1 MGRQRRIDIWRI
13 VDRTRAGMLKSSTRR
28 ARKGLKE
35 QMQPILDFLPD
46 RVDELNSTIVETLIE
61 KGPIKEMMTDI
72 YFAVGLPFAKAV
84 YGSFKKAELTDDY
97 FKRAVIDT
105 INSTGMKMVEDMTTT
120 TKKEINQILS
130 AAFEEGQSIQAT
142 AATIESHIRHMS
154 NVRATMIARTETIRA
169 SNKGAMM
176 GADFTGL
183 NLEKEWISTFDN
195 RTRTFEDSHFDHK
208 SMDGQR
214 AAKNEP
220 FGLTPKQAHF
230 LRNELLDYPADF
242 SGSAGNTINCRC
254 TLAFIPVE

>member
-46 RVDELNSTIVETLIE
+46 RADELNSTIVDSLIE
-61 KGPIKEMMTDI
+61 QGPIKEMMTDI
-72 YFAVGLPFAKAV
+72 YYTTGLPFAKAV
-84 YGSFKKAELTDDY
+84 YGSLKKAEFNDDV
-97 FKRAVIDT
+97 FGRAVVDAIETDGL
-105 INSTGMKMVEDMTTT
+105 IMVSDMTAT
-120 TKKEINQILS
+120 TKKEINHILS

-169 SNKGAMM
+169 SNFGALQ
-176 GADFTGL
+176 GAKFTELKL
-183 NLEKEWISTFDN
+183 NKEWISTFDD
-195 RTRTFEDSHFDHK
+195 RSRIDHEAA
-208 SMDGQR
+208 DGQIVGR
-214 AAKNEP
+214 DDMFDVGGEQLP
-220 FGLTPKQAHF
+220 
-230 LRNELLDYPADF
+230 YPAATN
-242 SGSAGNTINCRC
+242 GSAGNTINCRC

>member
-46 RVDELNSTIVETLIE
+46 RADELNSTIVDSLIE
-61 KGPIKEMMTDI
+61 QGPIKEMMADI
-72 YFAVGLPFAKAV
+72 YYTVGLPFAKAV
-84 YGSFKKAELTDDY
+84 YGSLQKAEFTDDV
-97 FKRAVIDT
+97 FGRAVVDT
-105 INSTGMKMVEDMTTT
+105 IETDGLIMVSDMTAT
-120 TKKEINQILS
+120 TKKEINHILS

-169 SNKGAMM
+169 SNFGALQ
-176 GADFTGL
+176 GAKFTELKL
-183 NLEKEWISTFDN
+183 NKEWISTFDD
-195 RTRTFEDSHFDHK
+195 RTRDDHLAA
-208 SMDGQR
+208 DGQIVGR
-214 AAKNEP
+214 D
-220 FGLTPKQAHF
+220 
-230 LRNELLDYPADF
+230 ELFDVGGDQLPYPAA
-242 SGSAGNTINCRC
+242 SNGQAGNTINCRC